1 MVYDTSLPAPALRL
15 LGTFRL
21 EGADGSAVPVQTPGR
36 RLLAFLAL
44 NGPTARGVLAGTLW
58 PEVAEEQAY
67 GSLRTTLWRLHRA
80 GPPVLDCRG
89 ELLAL
94 REELH
99 VDTHVL
105 TRTAR
110 RLIDSDA
117 PPGEDLE
124 VDVLSAGEL
133 LPDWD
138 EEWVV
143 FERER
148 LRQLRLHALESL
160 SGRLA
165 RHGQYALA
173 LDAALTGV
181 RIEPLRESAHRA
193 VVAVHLAEH
202 NLVEAVRHYH
212 AYRRLARIELGLEP
226 SPIFTTMLP
235 RSRLDPCPGGDRPDS
250 AG

>member
-1 MVYDTSLPAPALRL
+1 MAYDASLPTPALRL

-21 EGADGSAVPVQTPGR
+21 EDTDGSAVTVQAPGR

-44 NGPTARGVLAGTLW
+44 NGPSTRGMLAGTLW
-58 PEVAEEQAY
+58 PEVTDELAY

-80 GPPVLDCRG
+80 GRPVLDCSG
-89 ELLAL
+89 EQLAL
-94 REELH
+94 REDLS
-99 VDTHVL
+99 VDTDAFARTVRRVL
-105 TRTAR
+105 DTEG
-110 RLIDSDA
+110 
-117 PPGEDLE
+117 PPGEHLGTG
-124 VDVLSAGEL
+124 LLFAGDL
-133 LPDWD
+133 LPGWD
-138 EEWVV
+138 DEWVV

-160 SGRLA
+160 SGCLA

-193 VVAVHLAEH
+193 VVAVHLAEN

-212 AYRRLARIELGLEP
+212 AYRRLARLELGLEP

-235 RSRLDPCPGGDRPDS
+235 PGRLDPR
-250 AG
+250 

>member
-1 MVYDTSLPAPALRL
+1 MVYDTSLPTPALRL

-21 EGADGSAVPVQTPGR
+21 EDADGASVAVQTPGR

-44 NGPTARGVLAGTLW
+44 NGPTTRGVLAGTLW
-58 PEVAEEQAY
+58 PEVTEEHAY

-80 GPPVLDCRG
+80 SRPVLECHG

-94 REELH
+94 REELS
-99 VDTHVL
+99 VDTHAFA
-105 TRTAR
+105 RTALR
-110 RLIDSDA
+110 VVDTEG
-117 PPGEDLE
+117 PPGDQRGTGL
-124 VDVLSAGEL
+124 LFAGEL
-133 LPDWD
+133 LPGWD

-181 RIEPLRESAHRA
+181 SIEPLRESAHRA

-212 AYRRLARIELGLEP
+212 AYRHLARVELGLEP

-235 RSRLDPCPGGDRPDS
+235 PGRLDPR
-250 AG
+250 

>member
-1 MVYDTSLPAPALRL
+1 MVYDTSLPTPALRL

-21 EGADGSAVPVQTPGR
+21 EGADGSAVTVQTPGR

-44 NGPTARGVLAGTLW
+44 NGPTARDVLAGTLW
-58 PEVAEEQAY
+58 PEVSEEHAC

-80 GPPVLDCRG
+80 SRPLLDCRRQ
-89 ELLAL
+89 LLAL
-94 REELH
+94 HDELN
-99 VDTHVL
+99 VDTHVFA
-105 TRTAR
+105 RTAR
-110 RLIDSDA
+110 RVVDTDG
-117 PPGEDLE
+117 PPGDHP
-124 VDVLSAGEL
+124 DVGLLFAGEL
-133 LPDWD
+133 LPGWD

-160 SGRLA
+160 SRRLA

-181 RIEPLRESAHRA
+181 GIEPLRESAHRA
-193 VVAVHLAEH
+193 VVAVHLAEN

-235 RSRLDPCPGGDRPDS
+235 PGRLPLEA
-250 AG
+250 AGQGLPT

>member
-1 MVYDTSLPAPALRL
+1 MVYDTSLPTPALRL

-21 EGADGSAVPVQTPGR
+21 EDADGTAVTVQTPGR

-58 PEVAEEQAY
+58 PEVTEEHAC

-80 GPPVLDCRG
+80 GRPVLDCRG

-94 REELH
+94 REELS
-99 VDTHVL
+99 VDTDAF

-110 RLIDSDA
+110 HVVDTDA
-117 PPGEDLE
+117 PPGEHPGTEL
-124 VDVLSAGEL
+124 LFAGEL
-133 LPDWD
+133 LPGWD
-138 EEWVV
+138 EDWVV

-160 SGRLA
+160 SDRLA

-212 AYRRLARIELGLEP
+212 AYRRLARLELGLEP
-226 SPIFTTMLP
+226 SPTFTTMLP
-235 RSRLDPCPGGDRPDS
+235 PLHSH
-250 AG
+250 